1 MPNPNHKPFLDR
13 LAALPHFD
21 YGQEI
26 RSLASRHE
34 GAALVQAIIDD
45 KILNKDDACRYWA
58 DTIHVAYVDPFASVI
73 TDEAIERLPTEIARK
88 TQAIGLYVLNG
99 VLTAA
104 MADPTDVALVRR
116 LSQIAQIPVSPVFA
130 LPREIDDAISIHY
143 CTEKG
148 LEESL
153 NELERSSL
161 FDKPEI
167 AGEKLAALV
176 ENDALVQIL
185 DEIIYFAMRERA
197 SDIHIEAQETVC
209 RIRFRVD
216 GNLREILTYSRKLHR
231 ALISRIK
238 ILCNLNITE
247 MRFPQDGRFTM
258 PVGSQSANF
267 RVSTIPSAYGEKAVI
282 RILASTGKKAML
294 TLDKMMIS
302 QTILQPFKRL
312 IQNPNGI
319 IFVTG
324 PTGSGKT
331 TTLYA
336 ALHEINTPG
345 VNISTIEDPIEIQ
358 LPGVNQSQ
366 VIRLDE
372 ALGRATREVSLDRL
386 RARGRESPLDESA
399 KIFRPNHRPRVRTRH
414 RAGLVFAQGLVERP
428 DLWRVGAGR
437 PDVFLRDARGLGQL
451 RVVRDFR
458 RRHRRVERRK
468 RPALARDP
476 LVEIHAVRAELHDD
490 FADDAPKH
498 VAHFVRLLDARDD
511 AARQRR
517 LAAGRE
523 HRAERRRGGLAER
536 LAKFLRLV
544 VQLRR
549 VDGLQPHVDRS
560 IRDDGTRARH
570 PAHRRGVED
579 FCGDFFFPVG
589 LEPKRVRHAR
599 DGNFRS
605 VRVGI
610 PVRPKLR
617 EVERAVDG
625 ESAHEK
631 TLARLRFRRRAGR
644 RLGVRRELRQ
654 QTGLRN
660 FAD

>member
-1 MPNPNHKPFLDR
+1 MSNPHHKPFLER
-13 LAALPHFD
+13 LGTLPHFD

-26 RSLASRHE
+26 ASLANRHD
-34 GAALVQAIIDD
+34 GAALVQAIIDE

-58 DTIHVAYVDPFASVI
+58 DTIRVAYVDPFASVI
-73 TDEAIERLPTEIARK
+73 TDEAIERIPAEIARK

-104 MADPTDVALVRR
+104 MANPTDAAIVRR

-130 LPREIDDAISIHY
+130 LPREIDDAISVHY

-197 SDIHIEAQETVC
+197 SDIHIEAQESLC

-247 MRFPQDGRFTM
+247 TRFPQDGRFSM
-258 PVGSQSANF
+258 PVGSQTANF

-282 RILASTGKKAML
+282 RVLASTGKKAML
-294 TLDKMMIS
+294 TLDKMLIS

-345 VNISTIEDPIEIQ
+345 INISTIEDPIEIQ

-366 VIRLDE
+366 VNAPIDLKFS
-372 ALGRATREVSLDRL
+372 TIL
-386 RARGRESPLDESA
+386 RALLRQDPDVILVGEIRDLETAKIATEAALTGHIVFATLHTNTAPQAISRLMEIGVEPFMVAPSVIGVLAQRLVARICENCKEAYYPSRETLAKYFAEEGLTDVPFFRGRGCPACRHTGYKGRVAFHELVLITEEIRTLISEGRSVQEITRAAAKVGYKPL
-399 KIFRPNHRPRVRTRH
+399 RY
-414 RAGLVFAQGLVERP
+414 
-428 DLWRVGAGR
+428 
-437 PDVFLRDARGLGQL
+437 
-451 RVVRDFR
+451 
-458 RRHRRVERRK
+458 
-468 RPALARDP
+468 
-476 LVEIHAVRAELHDD
+476 
-490 FADDAPKH
+490 
-498 VAHFVRLLDARDD
+498 
-511 AARQRR
+511 
-517 LAAGRE
+517 
-523 HRAERRRGGLAER
+523 
-536 LAKFLRLV
+536 
-544 VQLRR
+544 
-549 VDGLQPHVDRS
+549 DGLKKVLL
-560 IRDDGTRARH
+560 
-570 PAHRRGVED
+570 
-579 FCGDFFFPVG
+579 G
-589 LEPKRVRHAR
+589 LTTI
-599 DGNFRS
+599 D
-605 VRVGI
+605 
-610 PVRPKLR
+610 
-617 EVERAVDG
+617 
-625 ESAHEK
+625 
-631 TLARLRFRRRAGR
+631 
-644 RLGVRRELRQ
+644 ELEQ
-654 QTGLRN
+654 STS
-660 FAD
+660 FEWAS